1 MLLKQFVV
9 GQLEVNCWLV
19 TDEATRETMIIDP
32 GDEPDRIEE
41 WIRREKLKVKFIVCT
56 HSHFDHVGALP
67 ELKAST
73 GAAIVLHKD
82 EKPLYDRAHELAV
95 SWGFKI
101 GRLPK
106 PEVLANDGGTIAI
119 GGATFRVIHTPG
131 HSPGGICL
139 LGNGSLFSGDT
150 LFAGSIGR
158 TDLPGG
164 DFKALSASLAKLK
177 KLPDNT
183 IVHPG
188 HGPSSNIGKEKMF
201 NPYMNTG
208 Q

>member
-1 MLLKQFVV
+1 MLLKQFIV
-9 GQLEVNCWLV
+9 GPLEVNCWLV

-41 WIRREKLKVKFIVCT
+41 WIRREKLKVKFIICT

-95 SWGFKI
+95 NWGFRI

-119 GGATFRVIHTPG
+119 GGASFRVIHTPG

-139 LGNGSLFSGDT
+139 LGNGALFSGDT

-164 DFKALSASLAKLK
+164 DFKALSASLLKLK
-177 KLPDNT
+177 KLPDDT
-183 IVHPG
+183 LVHPG
-188 HGPSSNIGKEKMF
+188 HGHSSSIGKEKAF
-201 NPYMNTG
+201 NPYMSVG